1 MDNMNEM
8 DDVLQELENGNNPM
22 EVLPPSSPITVNS
35 APPPESAKPAFE
47 MRSLYAAPIILFL
60 IAIAAWT
67 AGNNVVF
74 SAIAA
79 AAALVGVLLLSA
91 LGLLW
96 HMLK

>member
-1 MDNMNEM
+1 MDDMNEM
-8 DDVLQELENGNNPM
+8 DDVLQELENGKNPM
-22 EVLPPSSPITVNS
+22 EI
-35 APPPESAKPAFE
+35 PEANAKPAFQ